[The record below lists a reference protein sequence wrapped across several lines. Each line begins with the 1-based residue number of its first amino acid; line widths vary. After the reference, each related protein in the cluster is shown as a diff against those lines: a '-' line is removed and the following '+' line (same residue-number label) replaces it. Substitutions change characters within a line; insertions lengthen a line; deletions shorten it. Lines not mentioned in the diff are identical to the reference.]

1 MFFAYGKG
9 AGMVTK
15 VVTGAILGVECRI
28 VTVEAD
34 VSNGLPQMEM
44 VGKLSGEVRE
54 AEKRVRVALKNIG
67 IQMPPKRITINLA
80 PAALQKEGTAY
91 DLPIAVALL
100 TAIGLIPEENLKG
113 TFIAGELGL
122 SGEIKSVRGVLP
134 MVIAARDN
142 GMKRCIFPGCNHR
155 EGSVVGGI
163 GVYGYDSLDEML
175 TALQQ
180 PVLPEQEEL
189 ETEEQKET
197 SDEKLPDY
205 DEIIGQDGMK
215 RAMVIAAAGFHN
227 LLMIG
232 SPGAGKT
239 MAAKRLPGIMPPMQ
253 EDEQLEVS
261 KIYSVAGLLHE
272 KEALVRERPFI
283 APHHTATLQS
293 LSGGGRIPMPG
304 LVSRAHKGVLFLDEA
319 VHFSSQTLEVLRQ
332 PLEEKK
338 IMIARSSANYE
349 FPAEF
354 MLVMAI
360 NPCPCG
366 NYPDPE
372 LCGCTEEQVRR
383 YLGHLSGPLLDRID
397 LCIEMGRLKPEA
409 LRKKSEKE
417 TTLGSDGMRQQ
428 VIFARQM
435 QERRFAGSG
444 LMFNAQMGVKEI
456 EEYIR
461 LDKKEEKFMNDAY
474 ESMHL
479 SLRSYHRM
487 LRVARTIA
495 DLDGSETV
503 GLKHLNE
510 ALCYR
515 GVEDRY
521 WHGGAAL

>member
-1 MFFAYGKG
+1 
-9 AGMVTK
+9 MVTK

-28 VTVEAD
+28 VTVEVD
-34 VSNGLPQMEM
+34 VSNGLPQTEM

-67 IQMPPKRITINLA
+67 ITMPPKRITINLA

-91 DLPIAVALL
+91 DLPIA
-100 TAIGLIPEENLKG
+100 IGLLAAAGRIGDDVLED

-122 SGEIKSVRGVLP
+122 NGEIKAVRGVLP
-134 MVIAARDN
+134 MVIAAKEH
-142 GMKRCIFPGCNHR
+142 GMRRCILPGCNRR
-155 EGSVVGGI
+155 EGAVVGG
-163 GVYGYDSLDEML
+163 VEVCGYD
-175 TALQQ
+175 AL
-180 PVLPEQEEL
+180 EEL
-189 ETEEQKET
+189 LNDLEQGALSVREESAEEPGE
-197 SDEKLPDY
+197 EKRESIPDY
-205 DEIIGQDGMK
+205 DEICGQEGMK

-239 MAAKRLPGIMPPMQ
+239 MAAKRLPGILPPMRK
-253 EDEQLEVS
+253 EEQLEVS

-272 KEALVRERPFI
+272 KEALLSERPFI

-293 LSGGGRIPMPG
+293 LAGGGRIPMPG
-304 LVSRAHKGVLFLDEA
+304 LISRAHKGVLFLDEA
-319 VHFSSQTLEVLRQ
+319 VHFSSSSLEVLRQ

-338 IMIARSSANYE
+338 IMIARACANYE

-372 LCGCTEEQVRR
+372 RCSCTQEQVKR
-383 YLGHLSGPLLDRID
+383 YLGRLSGPLLDRID

-409 LRKKSEKE
+409 LKKKHGGRSDV
-417 TTLGSDGMRQQ
+417 GSAMMREQ
-428 VIFARQM
+428 VIRARRM
-435 QERRFAGSG
+435 QEKRFAGTG

-456 EEYIR
+456 EKYIR
-461 LDKKEEKFMNDAY
+461 LKPEDERFLNEAY
-474 ESMHL
+474 EHMNL
-479 SLRSYHRM
+479 SLRSYHRL
-487 LRVARTIA
+487 LRVSRTIA
-495 DLDGSETV
+495 DLDESEAIET
-503 GLKHLNE
+503 KHLNE

-515 GVEDRY
+515 GIEDRY
-521 WHGGAAL
+521 WHGGGAL

>member
-1 MFFAYGKG
+1 
-9 AGMVTK
+9 MVTK

-44 VGKLSGEVRE
+44 VGKLSPEVRE
-54 AEKRVRVALKNIG
+54 AEKRVRVALRNIG
-67 IQMPPKRITINLA
+67 IPMPPKRITINLA

-100 TAIGLIPEENLKG
+100 TAMGMIPEERLEG

-122 SGEIKSVRGVLP
+122 NGEIKSVRGILP
-134 MVIAARDN
+134 MVLSAREC
-142 GMKRCIFPGCNHR
+142 GMRRCILPGCNR
-155 EGSVVGGI
+155 QEGSVVSGI
-163 GVYGYDSLDEML
+163 GVYGYENLSELLRDLKEP
-175 TALQQ
+175 ALPAQGIGENAGTDRE
-180 PVLPEQEEL
+180 VEAVY
-189 ETEEQKET
+189 
-197 SDEKLPDY
+197 PDY
-205 DEIIGQDGMK
+205 DEIYGQEGMK

-239 MAAKRLPGIMPPMQ
+239 MAARRLGGIMPPMK
-253 EDEQLEVS
+253 EEEQLEVS
-261 KIYSVAGLLHE
+261 KIYSVSGLLHE

-293 LSGGGRIPMPG
+293 LAGGGRIPVPG
-304 LVSRAHKGVLFLDEA
+304 LISRAHKGVLFLDEA
-319 VHFSSQTLEVLRQ
+319 VHFSSPVLEVLRQ

-338 IMIARSSANYE
+338 IMIARSSGNYV

-372 LCGCTEEQVRR
+372 RCSCTEEQVRR
-383 YLGHLSGPLLDRID
+383 YLGRLSGPLLDRID
-397 LCIEMGRLKPEA
+397 LCIEMGRLKPEV
-409 LRKKSEKE
+409 LQKSTDRKKA
-417 TTLGSDGMRQQ
+417 LGSEEMRSR
-428 VIFARQM
+428 VIRARAM
-435 QERRFAGSG
+435 QEERFRGTG
-444 LMFNAQMGVKEI
+444 LLFNAQMGVKDI
-456 EEYIR
+456 ERYIT
-461 LDKKEEKFMNDAY
+461 LKKKEAAFMQDAY
-474 ESMHL
+474 ERMHL
-479 SLRSYHRM
+479 SLRSYHRL

-495 DLDGSETV
+495 DLEEAEEV
-503 GLKHLNE
+503 ELKHLNE

-521 WHGGAAL
+521 WHGGAAI